1 MVYNQRKTQTA
12 SFPTITE
19 LLEVRRISV
28 QTAQITKLMAGLIP
42 AELDFGT
49 VIQQVQ
55 ELVVNPL
62 KIHERC
68 EAAVNELASLDPL
81 LAYRLRTSDLL
92 PSVTNFIS
100 QIPVNN
106 PLAAEVRQNIARI
119 AVESC
124 NPALDYAV
132 LRVAGGLG
140 RKVLRDTK
148 AILAKQLETPEGGK
162 KLFDLLHDK
171 IPELIAFDAAES
183 AGRTL

>member
-1 MVYNQRKTQTA
+1 M
-12 SFPTITE
+12 
-19 LLEVRRISV
+19 
-28 QTAQITKLMAGLIP
+28 
-42 AELDFGT
+42 
-49 VIQQVQ
+49 
-55 ELVVNPL
+55 
-62 KIHERC
+62 
-68 EAAVNELASLDPL
+68 NELAFDRFWHTAFAQAICCPLD
-81 LAYRLRTSDLL
+81 DLI
-92 PSVTNFIS
+92 SS

-148 AILAKQLETPEGGK
+148 AIISAKQLETPEGGK

>member
-1 MVYNQRKTQTA
+1 
-12 SFPTITE
+12 
-19 LLEVRRISV
+19 
-28 QTAQITKLMAGLIP
+28 MAGLIP
-42 AELDFGT
+42 PELDFGT

-106 PLAAEVRQNIARI
+106 PLAAEVRQNKPGSR
-119 AVESC
+119 
-124 NPALDYAV
+124 
-132 LRVAGGLG
+132 
-140 RKVLRDTK
+140 
-148 AILAKQLETPEGGK
+148 
-162 KLFDLLHDK
+162 
-171 IPELIAFDAAES
+171 
-183 AGRTL
+183 